1 MHIILDQEPIL
12 KLGIGM
18 TKLGIRENHN
28 PDYIDRRANVIEK
41 ATELGRILVDTSPIY
56 GNGFSEDVTSKVI
69 SRLKQKLFISTKYY
83 PQDKH
88 RRCDVINSIKGSI
101 SRLKI
106 DKIDLLQ
113 IHWPNWLADTEEI
126 CEGLIEAKQLGLIK
140 NIGVCNFSDK
150 ELSEI
155 QKIKKLPIISNQI
168 ELNLLNINDYSKKRL
183 DLVEIL
189 YGSLLQGRL
198 TDVNH
203 RTHLISWSK
212 NYGLK
217 PSVVTVAY
225 LLKRS
230 YPSICV
236 AKVSSIDHLSDLI
249 QALELKLD
257 PMLEDQLFSINTDTQ
272 YIDHS
277 QIILK
282 GDQYRDPYLTFEDA
296 INNKLDLFPSPL
308 SLAVRTLKFDLVS
321 PIKVFRTSDLYEV
334 DNYDPFDQVK
344 KFWAWRI
351 AYPDAKIP
359 IRVIS

>member
-1 MHIILDQEPIL
+1 MYISLDQEPIL
-12 KLGIGM
+12 RLGIGM
-18 TKLGIRENHN
+18 TRLGIRENHN
-28 PDYIDRRANVIEK
+28 PDYIARRASVIEK

-56 GNGFSEDVTSKVI
+56 GNGFSEDVTSKVY

-88 RRCDVINSIKGSI
+88 CRRDVINSIKGSI

-126 CEGLIEAKQLGLIK
+126 CEGLIEAKRLGLIK
-140 NIGVCNFSDK
+140 NIGVCNFSNK
-150 ELSEI
+150 EISEI
-155 QKIKKLPIISNQI
+155 QNVRQIPIISNQI
-168 ELNLLNINDYSKKRL
+168 ELNLLNVNDYSKKRM
-183 DLVEIL
+183 DIVEIL
-189 YGSLLQGRL
+189 YGSLLQGRF
-198 TDVNH
+198 TGVNH
-203 RTHLISWSK
+203 RDHLTSWSK

-230 YPSICV
+230 YPSICL
-236 AKVSSIDHLSDLI
+236 AKVSSNDHLSDLI

-257 PMLEDQLFSINTDTQ
+257 PMLEEQLFSIHTDTQ
-272 YIDHS
+272 YVDHS

-282 GDQYRDPYLTFEDA
+282 GDKYREPYLTFEDA
-296 INNKLDLFPSPL
+296 INNRLDLFPSPL
-308 SLAVRTLKFDLVS
+308 SLAVRMLRFDLVS

-344 KFWAWRI
+344 KYWAWRI
-351 AYPDAKIP
+351 AYPDKKIP
-359 IRVIS
+359 IRVIC